1 MNALDSAPI
10 EQIQWNRKG
19 NVMQCVQERE
29 RETERERMF
38 VCVCACACGVLGMS
52 QKGQIGSN
60 SRDFRFGCKEP
71 KQHGVFYCLD

>member
-1 MNALDSAPI
+1 MNVLDSAPI

-38 VCVCACACGVLGMS
+38 VCVCVCVRCV
-52 QKGQIGSN
+52 
-60 SRDFRFGCKEP
+60 RDVSKRTNWIKFERLSIRLQGA
-71 KQHGVFYCLD
+71 